1 MKRVSCRP
9 PVSSRYAFRYRRR
22 SETAAGAKQIV
33 VQKLRAG
40 LKKLPVQGREKLM
53 FVAAARYFSAID

>member
-1 MKRVSCRP
+1 MR
-9 PVSSRYAFRYRRR
+9 FD
-22 SETAAGAKQIV
+22 TAAGAKQIV